1 MTVDVA
7 QQGRALLQ
15 ALALGAVMGMTY
27 DLFRIL
33 RVRVRIP
40 LLGPALDLL
49 FWLGATL
56 ALFLWSQGA
65 WGGEIRLYGALF
77 CLAGGGLY
85 FWLLS
90 RWLLWAGYRLA
101 DLVELVLGILTFP
114 LGAARRILKKIRK
127 NAKSTFLFRRKW
139 YKIRTLTKEMDR
151 PPSVGPPGR
160 EERIDMRFKRAG
172 FLTKIIVLALLI
184 YMATSLLEM
193 RGQIQSVQQERDILA
208 QQVADQRLEN
218 QELSEAIESSDDPDM
233 LEQVAREKGYVK
245 QNEVLYDDV
254 AN

>member
-56 ALFLWSQGA
+56 ALCLWSQGA
-65 WGGEIRLYGALF
+65 WGGEIRLYGAFF

-85 FWLLS
+85 FWLFS

-101 DLVELVLGILTFP
+101 DLIELVLGILTFP

-127 NAKSTFLFRRKW
+127 KRKN
-139 YKIRTLTKEMDR
+139 L
-151 PPSVGPPGR
+151 
-160 EERIDMRFKRAG
+160 
-172 FLTKIIVLALLI
+172 LLI
-184 YMATSLLEM
+184 H
-193 RGQIQSVQQERDILA
+193 RFFGII
-208 QQVADQRLEN
+208 
-218 QELSEAIESSDDPDM
+218 
-233 LEQVAREKGYVK
+233 
-245 QNEVLYDDV
+245 
-254 AN
+254 

>member
-65 WGGEIRLYGALF
+65 WGG
-77 CLAGGGLY
+77 
-85 FWLLS
+85 
-90 RWLLWAGYRLA
+90 
-101 DLVELVLGILTFP
+101 
-114 LGAARRILKKIRK
+114 
-127 NAKSTFLFRRKW
+127 
-139 YKIRTLTKEMDR
+139 
-151 PPSVGPPGR
+151 
-160 EERIDMRFKRAG
+160 
-172 FLTKIIVLALLI
+172 
-184 YMATSLLEM
+184 
-193 RGQIQSVQQERDILA
+193 
-208 QQVADQRLEN
+208 
-218 QELSEAIESSDDPDM
+218 
-233 LEQVAREKGYVK
+233 
-245 QNEVLYDDV
+245 
-254 AN
+254 